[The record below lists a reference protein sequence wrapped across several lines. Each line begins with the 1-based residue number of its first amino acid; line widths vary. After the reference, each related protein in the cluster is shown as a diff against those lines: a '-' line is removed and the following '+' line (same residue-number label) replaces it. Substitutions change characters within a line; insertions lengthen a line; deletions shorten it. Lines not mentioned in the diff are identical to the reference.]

1 MDWPGIGAYVG
12 MGMRVIHR
20 LMAEWCTGAWRPAG
34 QTTAEA
40 TSGLLIRPR
49 DLEPTSSC
57 ARACR
62 HRWWGISAARIA
74 AERQVYC
81 RPRLALVSQSTH
93 RARKSLPA
101 FAPATGQR
109 LPCRRGTVSASSLWE
124 CKYISVASSSRLD
137 SLGRYYLSAG
147 TDETVRDR
155 DSCPFVKE
163 KKRLRMQSL

>member
-1 MDWPGIGAYVG
+1 
-12 MGMRVIHR
+12 MGMRVRVIHR
-20 LMAEWCTGAWRPAG
+20 LMGEWCTGAWTCSVENCG
-34 QTTAEA
+34 
-40 TSGLLIRPR
+40 SVDLIRPR

-124 CKYISVASSSRLD
+124 CKYISVASSRF
-137 SLGRYYLSAG
+137 LGLLSRYYLSAD
-147 TDETVRDR
+147 TETLRDR
-155 DSCPFVKE
+155 DSCPFIQ
-163 KKRLRMQSL
+163 KRKN